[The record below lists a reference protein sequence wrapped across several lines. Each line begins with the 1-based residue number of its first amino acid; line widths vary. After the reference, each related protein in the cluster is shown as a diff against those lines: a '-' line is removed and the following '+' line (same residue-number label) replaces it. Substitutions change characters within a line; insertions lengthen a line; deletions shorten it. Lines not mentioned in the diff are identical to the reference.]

1 MNKMSKS
8 EKFWDKSAKEYEYKE
23 IKWEE
28 IYNKAVEN
36 TKKHLNK
43 DDVVLD
49 FACGAGVIT
58 VQLAEQVKEVHA
70 IDISSRMLEAAKRIA
85 AEREVDNID
94 FAKTTIYDD
103 RYKMEL
109 FDVITA
115 FNIIHLLEDLEEI
128 LQRIYRLL
136 RPGGLFISETPCL
149 AEKKSFLNG
158 LIKLMSKL
166 RIAPYLNSL
175 KFSDLE
181 KFLIENGFQIIENE
195 DLDQKRTNYFIVA
208 KKQNG

>member
-1 MNKMSKS
+1 MSKS

-208 KKQNG
+208 KKQND